1 MMNRLEAPHGVLS
14 RFFRAPPVF
23 ADAVGCARGQV
34 ARGGVTMWTAKLMH
48 MFIHEYAEQN
58 LAKKK
63 LTRRIFIGGGLGA
76 LVIVGSGA
84 GWAYNRYLAEHT
96 EIEDTTAYEAA
107 AAQANASASG
117 SATADP
123 TELTGVKI
131 NGQSLTANKGSITIT
146 SNTTGSGS
154 DAVVSFVADIKL
166 NNATLLR
173 SAFANNKFGQ
183 NIIDTPSNIVS
194 EHHGIWAIN
203 GDYYGFRTTGIADT
217 RFFPVALVGR
227 VGVAVVAVTGNGGLG
242 DEIVAGHDVSI
253 QVEVLD
259 DAGVNHSNGH
269 AGTLGGLPRFGC
281 SQTPGTVQVP
291 LLRVESIA
299 PGGDLGACGAY
310 PVDTAGVQCAVG
322 VGDDEAVE
330 SCLLLCGAEGGD
342 GGVCLG
348 TLGAVSLGGCHEGCG
363 GAQGCDECCGGAQ
376 AQRGA
381 VRGEW

>member
-1 MMNRLEAPHGVLS
+1 MKV
-14 RFFRAPPVF
+14 
-23 ADAVGCARGQV
+23 
-34 ARGGVTMWTAKLMH
+34 
-48 MFIHEYAEQN
+48 
-58 LAKKK
+58 
-63 LTRRIFIGGGLGA
+63 
-76 LVIVGSGA
+76 
-84 GWAYNRYLAEHT
+84 
-96 EIEDTTAYEAA
+96 
-107 AAQANASASG
+107 
-117 SATADP
+117 
-123 TELTGVKI
+123 
-131 NGQSLTANKGSITIT
+131 NGQSLTANEGSITIT

-194 EHHGIWAIN
+194 EHNGIWAIN

-227 VGVAVVAVTGNGGLG
+227 VGVAVVAVTGSGGLG
-242 DEIVAGHDVSI
+242 DEIVAGHDVSV
-253 QVEVLD
+253 QVGVLD

-299 PGGDLGACGAY
+299 PGGDLGACGAC

>member
-14 RFFRAPPVF
+14 RFFRAPSFWCLQLARVRRLFVPPVF

-34 ARGGVTMWTAKLMH
+34 ARGVTMWTAKLMH

-123 TELTGVKI
+123 TELTGVKV
-131 NGQSLTANKGSITIT
+131 NGQSLTANEGSITIT

-166 NNATLLR
+166 NNAPLLR

-194 EHHGIWAIN
+194 EHNGIWAIN

-242 DEIVAGHDVSI
+242 DEIVAGHDVSV
-253 QVEVLD
+253 QVGVLD

-291 LLRVESIA
+291 LPRVE
-299 PGGDLGACGAY
+299 
-310 PVDTAGVQCAVG
+310 GVVRCY
-322 VGDDEAVE
+322 
-330 SCLLLCGAEGGD
+330 SL
-342 GGVCLG
+342 GGVCSLSDLG
-348 TLGAVSLGGCHEGCG
+348 VSSTASTCVGA
-363 GAQGCDECCGGAQ
+363 AQ
-376 AQRGA
+376 
-381 VRGEW
+381 